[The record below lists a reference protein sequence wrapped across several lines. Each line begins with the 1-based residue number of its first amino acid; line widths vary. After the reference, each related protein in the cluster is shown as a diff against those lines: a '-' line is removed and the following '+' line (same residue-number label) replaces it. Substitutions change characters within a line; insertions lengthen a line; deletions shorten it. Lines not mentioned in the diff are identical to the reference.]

1 MKIAIILG
9 TRPEI
14 IKMAPVIDEIRK
26 RGMEFVLIHTGQH
39 YDHEMSDQFFI
50 DLELPAPHHNIGV
63 GSGSHGAMTAE
74 MLRGLEEVLLRE
86 EPDIVMVQG
95 DTNAVLA
102 GALAAVKLHIPVGH
116 VEAGLRSFDRT
127 MPEEINRMVAD
138 VCSKLYY
145 VPTEESAI
153 NLLMEGVDPEMIL
166 VTGNT
171 VVDACLRNIEI
182 ASRKSDILSEFS
194 EDDRIVALT
203 LHRAENVDNPERL
216 RSIIDAIL
224 ELEEFRIVFP
234 VHPRTRKNLERFG
247 LYRMLQDAAHVTLMK
262 PMGYLDF
269 LLLLSNSFM
278 VLTDSGGLQEEAITF
293 NVPCLT
299 LRYNT
304 ERPET
309 VEAGGNI
316 LVGADREMITGTA
329 RRLLEDPDFR
339 RSMMEAENPYGDGHA
354 SERIIEE
361 TLRLHREGKLGM
373 EAPEEVMSI
382 PSRRLIHVEEDIT
395 VSDLAEMEDVSV
407 RMVYSSGEILFP
419 APDLNLRGMDV
430 LIESGSRRN

>member
-1 MKIAIILG
+1 MKIAVVLG

-14 IKMAPVIDEIRK
+14 IKMAPVIDEIER
-26 RGMEFVLIHTGQH
+26 RNLDFTLIHTGQH

-50 DLELPAPHHNIGV
+50 DLELPSPDHNIGA

-74 MLRGLEEVLLRE
+74 MLRGIEDVLIRE

-145 VPTEESAI
+145 VPTEKSAI
-153 NLLMEGVDPEMIL
+153 NLLMEGADPETIF

-182 ASRKSDILSEFS
+182 ASKKSDILSEFKGD
-194 EDDRIVALT
+194 EKIVALT

-216 RSIIDAIL
+216 RSIVEAIV
-224 ELEEFRIVFP
+224 ELDEFRIVFP
-234 VHPRTRKNLERFG
+234 VHPRTGKNLEKSG
-247 LYRMLQDAAHVTLMK
+247 LYTALLEAEHVTLKK

-316 LVGADREMITGTA
+316 LVGADRNRITTTA

-339 RSMMEAENPYGDGHA
+339 EGMMGAENPYGDGRA
-354 SERIIEE
+354 SERILDE
-361 TLRLHREGKLGM
+361 TLQLHREGRLTMKPPLEVM
-373 EAPEEVMSI
+373 EA
-382 PSRRLIHVEEDIT
+382 PSRRLIHVDEDIT
-395 VSDLAEMEDVSV
+395 VAELAE
-407 RMVYSSGEILFP
+407 RNNAIIKMVFAGGEPVFP
-419 APDLNLRGMDV
+419 SDTLNLRHKDV
-430 LIESGSRRN
+430 LIEYR

>member
-1 MKIAIILG
+1 MKIAVVLG

-14 IKMAPVIDEIRK
+14 IKMAPVIDEIER
-26 RGMEFVLIHTGQH
+26 RNLDFTLIHTGQH

-50 DLELPAPHHNIGV
+50 DLELPSPDYNIGA

-74 MLRGLEEVLLRE
+74 MLRGIEDVLMRE

-153 NLLMEGVDPEMIL
+153 NLLMEGADPETVF

-182 ASRKSDILSEFS
+182 ASKKSDILSEFHGD
-194 EDDRIVALT
+194 EKLVALT

-216 RSIIDAIL
+216 RSIVEAIL
-224 ELEEFRIVFP
+224 ELDEFRIVFP
-234 VHPRTRKNLERFG
+234 VHPRTRKNLEKSG
-247 LYRMLQDAAHVTLMK
+247 LYTRLLEAEHVTLKK

-316 LVGADREMITGTA
+316 LVGADKNRITTTA

-339 RSMMEAENPYGDGHA
+339 EGMMRAENPYGDGHA
-354 SERIIEE
+354 SERILDE
-361 TLRLHREGKLGM
+361 TLRLHREGRLTMKPPAEVM
-373 EAPEEVMSI
+373 EA
-382 PSRRLIHVEEDIT
+382 PSRRLIHVDENIT
-395 VSDLAEMEDVSV
+395 VAEFSERNNAVI
-407 RMVYSSGEILFP
+407 RMVYAGGEPVFP
-419 APDLNLRGMDV
+419 SHTLNLKDKDV
-430 LIESGSRRN
+430 LIEYR